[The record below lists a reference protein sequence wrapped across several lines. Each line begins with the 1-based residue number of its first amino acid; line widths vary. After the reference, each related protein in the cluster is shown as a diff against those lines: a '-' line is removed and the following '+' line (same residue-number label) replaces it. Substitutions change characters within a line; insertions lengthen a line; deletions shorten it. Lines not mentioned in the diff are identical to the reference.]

1 MQSWAHPFS
10 TQIPWAFKVCV
21 RTKRNR
27 NSPPKQLP
35 TQKALYQ
42 GTTLVVPKT
51 SPNDGLYMPRK
62 NALYEG
68 HGFSRAVIGCALD
81 GFSR

>member
-1 MQSWAHPFS
+1 MTQDAILGTPFLHANTLGLQSLCENQKKP
-10 TQIPWAFKVCV
+10 
-21 RTKRNR
+21 
-27 NSPPKQLP
+27 QLP

-68 HGFSRAVIGCALD
+68 HGFSRAVQG
-81 GFSR
+81 SN